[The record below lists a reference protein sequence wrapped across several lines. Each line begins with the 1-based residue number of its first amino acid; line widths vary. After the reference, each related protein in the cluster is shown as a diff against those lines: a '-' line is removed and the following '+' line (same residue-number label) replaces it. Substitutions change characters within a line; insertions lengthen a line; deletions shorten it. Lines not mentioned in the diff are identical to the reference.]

1 MKFSRRALM
10 ALSFLCFLSMAACS
24 STGPVDVRYPTV
36 QQMDDLDVQ
45 WGLPKRKPRGTPSRS
60 YNYDG
65 GVAPVQAPM
74 NAMPSAP
81 SPMSTPVPAMP
92 DPPMEAPPPTLTI
105 PDQLR

>member
-1 MKFSRRALM
+1 MKFPRLPLM
-10 ALSFLCFLSMAACS
+10 ALSFLALLPLAACS
-24 STGPVDVRYPTV
+24 TDPVDVRHPTV

-65 GVAPVQAPM
+65 GVAPIQAPV
-74 NAMPSAP
+74 NAASVAP
-81 SPMSTPVPAMP
+81 PTVPALP
-92 DPPMEAPPPTLTI
+92 DPPLEPAPPVLTI